1 MAKDGTLRRLLL
13 RRLPPPHELRE
24 RPALR
29 WLRPLLDKP
38 WLWVANRR
46 GVSIGLACGLFF
58 GFLLPIGQS
67 VAAGGLAI
75 LLRANLPVAVAATFV
90 SNPFTTP
97 PIVACAYY
105 LGAYVLGAA
114 PGTPAEAGL
123 GLIERAAA
131 MGAPLAAGL
140 AILAVAASALGF
152 IAVHATWRLAPFLR
166 LARRRRAAR
175 AR

>member
-1 MAKDGTLRRLLL
+1 MRKLL
-13 RRLPPPHELRE
+13 RRLPPPQELRE

-29 WLRPLLDKP
+29 WLRPLLDRRC
-38 WLWVANRR
+38 LWVASRR

-67 VAAGGLAI
+67 LAAGALAI

-90 SNPFTTP
+90 SNPLTTP
-97 PIVACAYY
+97 PILAGAYY
-105 LGAYVLGAA
+105 LGALALGTAPAA
-114 PGTPAEAGL
+114 PVAAGL

-131 MGAPLAAGL
+131 MGAPLATGL
-140 AILAVAASALGF
+140 VIFAIVASALGF
-152 IAVHATWRLAPFLR
+152 IAVQATWRVAPLLR
-166 LARRRRAAR
+166 LARRRSAAR